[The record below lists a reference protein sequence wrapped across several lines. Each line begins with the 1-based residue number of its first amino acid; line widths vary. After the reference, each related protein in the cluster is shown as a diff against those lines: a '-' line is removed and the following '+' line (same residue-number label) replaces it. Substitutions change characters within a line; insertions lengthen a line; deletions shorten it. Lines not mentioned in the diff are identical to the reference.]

1 MSSARHVH
9 TSDSPAPSGSYSQA
23 RVSNGMLFLA
33 GVGPYDP
40 LTRDV
45 VGTTIAE
52 QTEQVLRNIR
62 AVLVAAGRDMGD
74 VVSTTAYLAD
84 LERDWAEFDA
94 TYGRFF
100 LPPYPAR
107 TAVGARLKNV
117 LVEVAAVAE
126 LGTAGIWPANSS
138 T

>member
-1 MSSARHVH
+1 MSQARYVH

-40 LTRDV
+40 VTRQV
-45 VGTTIAE
+45 VGTTIVE
-52 QTEQVLRNIR
+52 QTERVLENIR
-62 AVLVAAGRDMGD
+62 AVLLAAGKDLAD
-74 VVSTTAYLAD
+74 VVSTTAYLAQ
-84 LERDWAEFDA
+84 LERDWREFDA

-100 LPPYPAR
+100 SPPYPAR
-107 TAVGARLKNV
+107 TAVGAQLKNV
-117 LVEVAAVAE
+117 LVELAVVAE
-126 LGTAGIWPANSS
+126 LEPMGTWQASSS